1 MVLRPTFEKQ
11 RYVRPWRL
19 CVTIDVLDD
28 SLAEGDTVT
37 LTLGDRSGGSRG
49 IRAQTFCQES
59 FEFRVAVDWCGT
71 WVYERIP
78 SPQVPITSGT
88 AHKLVVVAPS
98 ETIAGEETWVGVK
111 AEDVWGNPSREYT
124 EQVRIE
130 GRRLEGLPETYKFVP
145 EDEEGVMQAESN
157 PLLCLMVGRKFQP
170 FWGDLHGQSEETVG
184 TNPVSSY
191 FRFARESTLVNFA
204 GHQGNDFQIT
214 KEVWQEIRQQANRQ
228 NDPGHF
234 VAYVGWE

>member
-1 MVLRPTFEKQ
+1 MSATANAAVYRSAGAGLCYRLDHGACGAATNLWKQ

-37 LTLGDRSGGSRG
+37 LTLGDRSEGSRG

-71 WVYERIP
+71 WVYERVP
-78 SPQVPITSGT
+78 SSQVPITSGT

-111 AEDVWGNPSREYT
+111 AEDAWSNPSREYT
-124 EQVRIE
+124 GQVRIE
-130 GRRLEGLPETYKFVP
+130 GRGLENLPETYKFVLEDEGVKRFEGVIAP
-145 EDEEGVMQAESN
+145 GAGGYWVRVEDEEGAMQAESN
-157 PLLCLMVGRKFQP
+157 PLP
-170 FWGDLHGQSEETVG
+170 
-184 TNPVSSY
+184 
-191 FRFARESTLVNFA
+191 
-204 GHQGNDFQIT
+204 
-214 KEVWQEIRQQANRQ
+214 WQ
-228 NDPGHF
+228 
-234 VAYVGWE
+234 